1 MSNFL
6 KIHFRKMTTGSIN
19 GYHHFLKSHFH
30 KMTTVIPRFT
40 RLLWQ
45 PRNRVNRNSRYTSHS
60 IDHQYHLPAEDYVGF
75 NALYTIVFRKS
86 FFRAQLK
93 KKCTILTLK
102 RPEHD
107 YDTHLSKFNYIH
119 LTL

>member
-1 MSNFL
+1 MNMAIFIIQMKSAWYKVSNKHLNFE
-6 KIHFRKMTTGSIN
+6 IRS
-19 GYHHFLKSHFH
+19 S
-30 KMTTVIPRFT
+30 
-40 RLLWQ
+40 
-45 PRNRVNRNSRYTSHS
+45 
-60 IDHQYHLPAEDYVGF
+60 DHQYHLPAEDYVGF